1 MAAEIEVLKQLEERV
16 QASLNRIDQLE
27 KENEILAQRLAESE
41 TRFSDASAELK
52 QQHEA
57 RGEIRTKIEQI
68 LARFNGLELG

>member
-1 MAAEIEVLKQLEERV
+1 MAAEIDVLKQLEERV

-27 KENEILAQRLAESE
+27 KENEMLAQRLAESE
-41 TRFSDASAELK
+41 TRFNETSAELK